1 MSETI
6 MTSTILRIE
15 DLHIDYRNTRRT
27 GVAVDEISFEIGAGE
42 SVALVGESGCGKSTT
57 ALSIMKLLPPETKI
71 SGTIEFDGKNLVT
84 AGQTDIEVIRGAK
97 IGMVFQEPMT
107 ALNPVHRIGKQIAE
121 VLLRHQNISRSDAR
135 SRALDLLRQV
145 KLPDA
150 ERKIDSYPHELS
162 GGQRQ
167 RVVIA
172 MAIALKPKLLIADE
186 PTTALDAS
194 LRGQIMELIDDLR
207 REMNMAVLLISHDL
221 PLVSQWTDRVVVMHH
236 GRIMERI
243 RSAALYEHARH
254 PYTRG
259 LIGASGRPGEQRH
272 YSTARLTEVS
282 SSMTPD
288 GDFAFSL
295 KEPPVVPTETR
306 ASDEVLAISDLT
318 VRYGKRNAVDAVTL
332 TINRGS
338 TVGLVGESGCG
349 KSTLSRAI
357 MGLVAPDNG
366 VISLG
371 GDRIS
376 GLSASQMR
384 PHRKRLQMVFQDPF
398 ASLNAR
404 HSVNTI
410 LDGIL
415 KANGVQSSADRRKR
429 ILKSLDEVS
438 LPSSAASRLPHE
450 FSGGQR
456 QRIASARA
464 LILRPELVILDEPT
478 SALDVSI
485 QAQILNLLADLKSEL
500 GLTYLFI
507 SHDMSVVRFI
517 SDRIVVMRDG
527 AITEQGDVGKVDQT
541 GGLDASAIDDLAYG
555 HDRKRQRVS

>member
-1 MSETI
+1 
-6 MTSTILRIE
+6 
-15 DLHIDYRNTRRT
+15 
-27 GVAVDEISFEIGAGE
+27 
-42 SVALVGESGCGKSTT
+42 
-57 ALSIMKLLPPETKI
+57 
-71 SGTIEFDGKNLVT
+71 
-84 AGQTDIEVIRGAK
+84 
-97 IGMVFQEPMT
+97 
-107 ALNPVHRIGKQIAE
+107 
-121 VLLRHQNISRSDAR
+121 
-135 SRALDLLRQV
+135 
-145 KLPDA
+145 
-150 ERKIDSYPHELS
+150 
-162 GGQRQ
+162 
-167 RVVIA
+167 
-172 MAIALKPKLLIADE
+172 
-186 PTTALDAS
+186 
-194 LRGQIMELIDDLR
+194 
-207 REMNMAVLLISHDL
+207 
-221 PLVSQWTDRVVVMHH
+221 
-236 GRIMERI
+236 
-243 RSAALYEHARH
+243 
-254 PYTRG
+254 
-259 LIGASGRPGEQRH
+259 
-272 YSTARLTEVS
+272 
-282 SSMTPD
+282 
-288 GDFAFSL
+288 
-295 KEPPVVPTETR
+295 
-306 ASDEVLAISDLT
+306 
-318 VRYGKRNAVDAVTL
+318 
-332 TINRGS
+332 
-338 TVGLVGESGCG
+338 
-349 KSTLSRAI
+349 

-456 QRIASARA
+456 QRIAIARA

-555 HDRKRQRVS
+555 HDRQRQRVS